1 MGPNCFSEEQYVK
14 LVEILKDQLESCFLR
29 QKDQHL
35 KRQDED
41 YDEQVEEE
49 LEAEVSSHSVVG

>member
-1 MGPNCFSEEQYVK
+1 M
-14 LVEILKDQLESCFLR
+14 EILKEQLENCFQR
-29 QKDQHL
+29 QKSQLL

-49 LEAEVSSHSVVG
+49 LEAEARRRGRELS